1 MRIIIAVVIITA
13 LVLGW
18 MRVMRPADLPVD
30 QGLHLD
36 YPVSHVNGPALV
48 AIQPWLNQ
56 RHYQSPQILEQH
68 LESYLQAARDGGAMR
83 AGSIVVFP
91 EHIGTWL
98 VAAKAPVMGFRAR
111 KTDTAMAWLIVRH
124 PLRFAR
130 AYFDSDERDRAAA
143 AIFRMKAPAMA
154 RDYTRVFGRLAQKFE
169 VTIVAG
175 SIVLPNPQ
183 VRDGTLRPGQG
194 PLYNVGAVFHP
205 DGQIDA
211 QLVRKVHPIPS
222 EAGFTAAAPASELP
236 VFNTLSGKLGVL
248 ICADSWHPDVYEALR
263 GRGVQTMA
271 VPAFLQPE
279 KVWESPWHG
288 YTTGWPKDADRGDE
302 LRITERQAW
311 MRYALGGRLT
321 SAGAVRGATA
331 FLRGNLWDLGS
342 DGANIL
348 VTADGAWV
356 DGHAGGASIS
366 ALALSPTTGIAP
378 RP

>member
-1 MRIIIAVVIITA
+1 MRIFIAVVIVAA

-18 MRVMRPADLPVD
+18 MRVMRPADLQVD

-36 YPVSHVNGPALV
+36 YPVSHVDGPALV
-48 AIQPWLNQ
+48 AIQPWLDQ
-56 RHYQSPQILEQH
+56 RHYQTPQTLGQH
-68 LESYLQAARDGGAMR
+68 LEGYMQVARDGGAMG

-98 VAAKAPVMGFRAR
+98 VAVKAPVMAFRAR

-130 AYFDSDERDRAAA
+130 AYFESDEQDRAAA
-143 AIFRMKAPAMA
+143 AIFRMQAPAMA

-183 VRDGTLRPGQG
+183 VTNGTLRPGRG

-205 DGQIDA
+205 DGQIDVK
-211 QLVRKVHPIPS
+211 LVRKVHPIPS
-222 EAGFTAAAPASELP
+222 EAGFVAAAPASEVP
-236 VFNTLSGKLGVL
+236 VFDTISGRLGVL
-248 ICADSWHPDVYEALR
+248 ICADSWHPDVYEAMR
-263 GRGVQTMA
+263 GKGVQTMA
-271 VPAFLQPE
+271 VPAFLQPS

-288 YTTGWPKDADRGDE
+288 YTTGWPDDADKADA

-311 MRYALGGRLT
+311 MRYALGGRLS

-356 DGHAGGASIS
+356 DGHTSGASIS
-366 ALALSPTTGIAP
+366 TLALTPRIRHAPTP
-378 RP
+378 